1 MLALSRREGETIVIT
16 VGDTTMQVHV
26 STIGPRHVI
35 MAFDAPREVT
45 VDRLEVAKKK
55 EKDHA

>member
-1 MLALSRREGETIVIT
+1 MLALSRREGETVVIT
-16 VGDTTMQVHV
+16 LGGTVVKVHV

-35 MAFDAPREVT
+35 LAFDAPREVT

-55 EKDHA
+55 ENGDA